1 MWAAFRKDES
11 LLDDIARLW
20 IRPIAAGYLP
30 PRYREHLAGGRLVA
44 LSKHPKPGIRPIC
57 ISDAWRRL
65 TARGLGAACQHHFRH
80 FFQHSKSTAL
90 QFGGNTKNGA
100 NNMYHLLASMAE
112 SSFVPATGQ
121 GPPSQERAD
130 SSGMDIPRLSQQTNR
145 GTSCTQFGQADGDE
159 AEGEL
164 TDDRGA
170 EAGIQRQPTSPNSWD
185 ITRAQLSDLSDSEQQ
200 SASCNQHD
208 EEMPQAGVE
217 RGSPDTQ
224 SDDHQQPRGSPQAD
238 PLVILALDVK
248 NAFNSL
254 TRQHLCQFLQKGSQ
268 FYTTLEGDG
277 QDANTPVGWD
287 LLWGH
292 IQVHYGCK
300 GILKYYHGGEVSNIL
315 SQSGVQQGDPLGSTL
330 FALAIHPILLQI
342 ASEFQVAVAAY
353 ADNVVFTG
361 RLSEVI
367 RAQDRYS
374 TLIAEVGLQLNP
386 AESQLHVPEWRSMS
400 ASALSTIFK
409 ETPFHIFNGEVS
421 VKMLNGD
428 LIPWRQEGMKVLGCP
443 LGSETYCK
451 LVLEAIADKIEQ
463 DLALLKEFPW
473 LHQRTK
479 LAIYCSN
486 TRATYFLRAIA
497 PNIAEPV
504 MKRLDASFDDFLA
517 HTLSFPA
524 THRQESPLIPYDK
537 ALQQARLG
545 IKQGGCGLKSVA
557 MVVPAALFAAIC
569 AFIEWLH
576 EDSHFPITRLPWLSQ
591 HTDCYELAFLHVH
604 QCFEMSSQ
612 MLVNRWGFEE
622 GDEPDS
628 PGIFRLPT
636 ASNILSWNPKKLPT
650 QHEITAE
657 MQGKARQILLET
669 LSTSDKRRLEAVSL
683 HKIPADCPDSA
694 IGMSIQHPKK
704 ELRQCSM
711 GLFALT
717 SHQELS
723 NNAFLTSSALVFG
736 YPIPYARFLKE
747 HVGGYGDYDLWG
759 DLLLNNATHASR
771 SRILSHNI
779 VSQEL
784 AHIAS
789 GGGIPTTAKQTEIPM
804 ADDDSHSRG
813 DLMTLVGGRIPLKP
827 SSEFSSSSLLIMDF
841 TLRHVFTGEHVFKA
855 DVISEAEKAKRNKY
869 ADLYQQRG
877 FAFAPLVVTSL
888 GVCGPDL
895 LRFLWAVADHA
906 ARYAFDLPLD
916 VYLSISPPASNVSSN
931 DGAKKQM
938 GFKILR
944 GRLYNEY
951 FDGNL

>member
-1 MWAAFRKDES
+1 
-11 LLDDIARLW
+11 
-20 IRPIAAGYLP
+20 
-30 PRYREHLAGGRLVA
+30 
-44 LSKHPKPGIRPIC
+44 
-57 ISDAWRRL
+57 
-65 TARGLGAACQHHFRH
+65 
-80 FFQHSKSTAL
+80 
-90 QFGGNTKNGA
+90 
-100 NNMYHLLASMAE
+100 
-112 SSFVPATGQ
+112 
-121 GPPSQERAD
+121 
-130 SSGMDIPRLSQQTNR
+130 
-145 GTSCTQFGQADGDE
+145 
-159 AEGEL
+159 
-164 TDDRGA
+164 
-170 EAGIQRQPTSPNSWD
+170 
-185 ITRAQLSDLSDSEQQ
+185 
-200 SASCNQHD
+200 
-208 EEMPQAGVE
+208 MPQAGVE
-217 RGSPDTQ
+217 GGSPDTQ
-224 SDDHQQPRGSPQAD
+224 SNEHQQPRGSPD

-268 FYTTLEGDG
+268 FYTTVEGGG

-361 RLSEVI
+361 CLSEVL
-367 RAQDRYS
+367 RAQDRYI

-400 ASALSTIFK
+400 ASALSSIFK
-409 ETPFHIFNGEVS
+409 ETPFHFLNGEVS

-524 THRQESPLIPYDK
+524 THRQESPLVPYDK

-545 IKQGGCGLKSVA
+545 IKQGGCGLTSVA

-576 EDSHFPITRLPWLSQ
+576 EDSHIPITRLPWLSP

-604 QCFEMSSQ
+604 RCFEMSSQ
-612 MLVNRWGFEE
+612 MLVNRWGFDE
-622 GDEPDS
+622 GDEPES

-636 ASNILSWNPKKLPT
+636 ASNILSWNPKKLN
-650 QHEITAE
+650 
-657 MQGKARQILLET
+657 MK
-669 LSTSDKRRLEAVSL
+669 
-683 HKIPADCPDSA
+683 
-694 IGMSIQHPKK
+694 
-704 ELRQCSM
+704 
-711 GLFALT
+711 
-717 SHQELS
+717 
-723 NNAFLTSSALVFG
+723 
-736 YPIPYARFLKE
+736 
-747 HVGGYGDYDLWG
+747 
-759 DLLLNNATHASR
+759 
-771 SRILSHNI
+771 
-779 VSQEL
+779 
-784 AHIAS
+784 
-789 GGGIPTTAKQTEIPM
+789 
-804 ADDDSHSRG
+804 
-813 DLMTLVGGRIPLKP
+813 
-827 SSEFSSSSLLIMDF
+827 
-841 TLRHVFTGEHVFKA
+841 
-855 DVISEAEKAKRNKY
+855 
-869 ADLYQQRG
+869 
-877 FAFAPLVVTSL
+877 
-888 GVCGPDL
+888 
-895 LRFLWAVADHA
+895 
-906 ARYAFDLPLD
+906 
-916 VYLSISPPASNVSSN
+916 
-931 DGAKKQM
+931 
-938 GFKILR
+938 
-944 GRLYNEY
+944 
-951 FDGNL
+951 